1 VNRERSEQS
10 ELETMK
16 RNAWSKNAYLVPR
29 WCAKGA
35 MALLFILTAIAAQAQ
50 SNLPSEYQLKAAF
63 LFNFAKFIEW
73 PQHAFPSPQSPFNI
87 CVFGK
92 DPFGSSLDE
101 ALADKK
107 IGDRSILI
115 QRPKDKLELRHCQI
129 AFVSSSET
137 ERVNDIV
144 EGLQGVSVLLVGES
158 EGFAESGGTIEFTLE
173 QGHVRFSINPDA
185 AEHANLRLSSK
196 LLALAKIIHGTAH
209 PRGG

>member
-1 VNRERSEQS
+1 
-10 ELETMK
+10 
-16 RNAWSKNAYLVPR
+16 
-29 WCAKGA
+29 
-35 MALLFILTAIAAQAQ
+35 MAFFFIIAAVVAQAQ
-50 SNLPSEYQLKAAF
+50 SNSPSEYQLKAAF

-73 PQHAFPSPQSPFNI
+73 PQHAFATPQAPFTI

-115 QRPKDKLELRHCQI
+115 QRPKDKMELRHCQI

-137 ERVNDIV
+137 ERVADIV
-144 EGLQGVSVLLVGES
+144 EGLQGTSVLLVGES
-158 EGFAESGGTIEFTLE
+158 GGFAESGGTIEFMLE

-196 LLALAKIIHGTAH
+196 LLALAKIVHGTSH